1 MSNCRAIV
9 LLSGGQDSVTCLGWA
24 IAKWGAAA
32 VKAIGFNYGQQHNI
46 ELHQAS
52 KVTECLDVDFEI
64 LEVTTFTTLNDSAL
78 LANNGDSVN
87 EQHKSNADLPASF
100 VPGRNALFLTIAHAY
115 AQKHGALNIVGGMCQ
130 TDYSGYPDCRAE
142 FITSLENAL
151 NLGYETSISIQAP
164 LMYLDKVATFALADI
179 HGVLDVVLEHSHT
192 CYNGDRSIRHEWG
205 YGCGECPACKL
216 RAKGWERYKQINGL
230 S

>member
-1 MSNCRAIV
+1 M
-9 LLSGGQDSVTCLGWA
+9 
-24 IAKWGAAA
+24 
-32 VKAIGFNYGQQHNI
+32 
-46 ELHQAS
+46 
-52 KVTECLDVDFEI
+52 
-64 LEVTTFTTLNDSAL
+64 TTFTTLNDSAL